1 MSDRGER
8 EARFRVMYEALYSD
22 IWAFA
27 ARRLGSPHEVA
38 DAVAEVFTIAWRR
51 FDKIPPPP
59 QDRLWVFGVARR
71 VVAGQR
77 RSRVRHGSLVR
88 RLATQEPTPAPPQGA
103 VEDPSH
109 DQLRRAIE
117 SLRSVDRDALLLV
130 LWDGLTHAE
139 AAEVLECSVNAV
151 GIRVH
156 RAKRR
161 VRSALVLSGYL
172 TPVSTSVP
180 VTPKITRS

>member
-1 MSDRGER
+1 
-8 EARFRVMYEALYSD
+8 MYEALYPD
-22 IWAFA
+22 ISAFA
-27 ARRLGSPHEVA
+27 ARRLGSPHGVA
-38 DAVAEVFTIAWRR
+38 DAVAEVFTVAWRR

-71 VVAGQR
+71 IVADQR
-77 RSRVRHGSLVR
+77 RSSVRHGSLVR
-88 RLATQEPTPAPPQGA
+88 RLASQEQTVAPTHAA
-103 VEDPSH
+103 VEDPPH

-117 SLRSVDRDALLLV
+117 SLRSVDREALLLV
-130 LWDGLTHAE
+130 LWDGLSHAE
-139 AAEVLECSVNAV
+139 AAEVLKCSVNAV

-161 VRSALVLSGYL
+161 LRDALIVSGYL
-172 TPVSTSVP
+172 SPESTSVP